1 MTLPLMILSIGAMF
15 AGFFQ
20 TPFYAGGITLLD
32 QYFSP
37 IFQSGIQLKEHWS
50 LIIPS
55 NYSSETMHLNH
66 FTELILV
73 SISIAFAF
81 FGLVIAYIKFIK
93 NQQVPTIEVVGF
105 KRVLTNKYFIDEI
118 YDFLFVKSYMRM
130 NRFIAFTLD
139 AKIIDKFFMSLGL
152 GFGIISGLFR
162 KVQTGF
168 VGDYALYIV
177 LGVIAILSFVLV
189 RGV

>member
-1 MTLPLMILSIGAMF
+1 
-15 AGFFQ
+15 
-20 TPFYAGGITLLD
+20 
-32 QYFSP
+32 
-37 IFQSGIQLKEHWS
+37 
-50 LIIPS
+50 
-55 NYSSETMHLNH
+55 
-66 FTELILV
+66 
-73 SISIAFAF
+73 
-81 FGLVIAYIKFIK
+81 VIAYIKFIK